1 MNIQTLGDIILVL
14 AKGRET
20 VPSGGPENGTAADTA
35 EAVIA
40 AG

>member
-1 MNIQTLGDIILVL
+1 MNIQTLGDTIPVL

-20 VPSGGPENGTAADTA
+20 LPSGGPENGPAAETA
-35 EAVIA
+35 EALIA